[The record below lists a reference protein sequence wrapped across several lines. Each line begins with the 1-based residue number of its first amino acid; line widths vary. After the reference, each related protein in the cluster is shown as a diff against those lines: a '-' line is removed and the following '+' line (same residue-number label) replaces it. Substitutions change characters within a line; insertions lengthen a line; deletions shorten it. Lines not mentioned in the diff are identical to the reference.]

1 MGTPIWLDPL
11 GLFVVPFV
19 ILCATYPRLLG
30 WLVSF
35 ATFLFAVRIVGGLLL
50 AL

>member
-11 GLFVVPFV
+11 GLFVVPWV
-19 ILCATYPRLLG
+19 ILCAIYPRLLK
-30 WLVSF
+30 WLISF
-35 ATFLFAVRIVGGLLL
+35 ATILFAIRAVAFLLL